1 MIQDSCER
9 RCRVRRGTGF
19 RGLQGIISFLWF
31 YNVWPLKVS
40 LFVLPLMDGHES
52 PCRTEMPLASL
63 WHTAWQLPSQLPA
76 ITVIS
81 NIGININNAKP
92 AEEQWLLQRAS
103 YFLSVLAGWW
113 WEGNGDGK
121 GEMSRGAHESTALPR
136 FNGMY
141 IVSETIGCF
150 GWHPTRLI
158 PVLFNPQET
167 LMVRKAAPPGSP
179 LKPAVS
185 V

>member
-1 MIQDSCER
+1 MSGLLKSLSLCCLWWMHTNLPAEL
-9 RCRVRRGTGF
+9 RCRWHCCGTQLGNCPP
-19 RGLQGIISFLWF
+19 S
-31 YNVWPLKVS
+31 
-40 LFVLPLMDGHES
+40 S
-52 PCRTEMPLASL
+52 P
-63 WHTAWQLPSQLPA
+63 QL
-76 ITVIS
+76 TVIS

-121 GEMSRGAHESTALPR
+121 GEMSGGAHESTALPR

-158 PVLFNPQET
+158 PVLFNPQEA
-167 LMVRKAAPPGSP
+167 LMVRKAGPPGSP